1 MNEQNELNALEK
13 EKDAIAQAV
22 ETSRIMG
29 DLMKHHERENK
40 RLWCAVLA
48 LALAFAIMAGCMVWT
63 VQNAQRVANEAML
76 NALNTVAE
84 MEVTQEETTTTTTT
98 QTVEGDNA
106 EINNVEGNQ
115 YKDSATHYELPASSE
130 ESAE

>member
-1 MNEQNELNALEK
+1 MDEKNELNALEK

-29 DLMKHHERENK
+29 DLMKYHERENK

-63 VQNAQRVANEAML
+63 VQNAQNVANEALL

-84 MEVTQEETTTTTTT
+84 MEVTQEETTTTTVT
-98 QTVEGDNA
+98 QDTGEGSG
-106 EINNVEGNQ
+106 NNVYQSGE
-115 YKDSATHYELPASSE
+115 SATYNEAAKQNGSSGE
-130 ESAE
+130 

>member
-1 MNEQNELNALEK
+1 MDEKNELNALEAD
-13 EKDAIAQAV
+13 KDALKNAV
-22 ETSRIMG
+22 AVARLQTEIM
-29 DLMKHHERENK
+29 ERQNREN
-40 RLWCAVLA
+40 RNLYRIII
-48 LALAFAIMAGCMVWT
+48 AFFICLAIMAGCMGWVAS
-63 VQNAQRVANEAML
+63 NAQRVANEALL

-84 MEVTQEETTTTTTT
+84 MEVVGEGTTTTT

-130 ESAE
+130 ETAE

>member
-1 MNEQNELNALEK
+1 MDEKNELNALEK

-29 DLMKHHERENK
+29 DLMKYHERENK

-84 MEVTQEETTTTTTT
+84 MEVVGETTTTTVT
-98 QTVEGDNA
+98 QDTGDGNG
-106 EINNVEGNQ
+106 NNVYRSGE
-115 YKDSATHYELPASSE
+115 SATYNEGKANSE
-130 ESAE
+130 EIGE